1 MPRIGFFLPLAVAE
15 HVLVILFSAWLIYQP
30 PSLRIEETEY
40 VVEIFKEDPPPEKK
54 KIEEPLAFVLESEA
68 VPVDLPPLQSLQNL
82 DSFFSDSSGNTE
94 LPDVRRLT
102 SRTSDQQ
109 SIDISIPYGQKQR
122 STEIDVDAAIRAKT
136 FSDEIGHQSTANP
149 IGTTDSTGKVL
160 RTTGDNPAFTG
171 KVASEGRRQSQPSKA
186 VGERPYSITGID
198 PGRGI
203 LHEPSLP
210 KVVGEV
216 QGGVVRLSFIVKPN
230 GTVYQV
236 RIIENRA
243 GELGPKAR
251 IFVSQ
256 IIFNKLAS
264 NLPQRN
270 QSGEITVRF
279 ERQQ

>member
-30 PSLRIEETEY
+30 PSLKIEETEY
-40 VVEIFKEDPPPEKK
+40 MVEIFKEEPPPEKK
-54 KIEEPLAFVLESEA
+54 KIEEPLVFVPEPET

-82 DSFFSDSSGNTE
+82 DSFFSESSGNAE

-102 SRTSDQQ
+102 SRTSDLLQ
-109 SIDISIPYGQKQR
+109 STDISIPYGQKQR

-149 IGTTDSTGKVL
+149 VGTTDSTGKVL
-160 RTTGDNPAFTG
+160 RTTGDNQAFTG

-203 LHEPSLP
+203 LHEPKLP
-210 KVVGEV
+210 KVVGKV
-216 QGGVVRLSFIVKPN
+216 QGGVVRLSFVVKPN

-236 RIIENRA
+236 RIVENRA

-264 NLPQRN
+264 NLPQRD

-279 ERQQ
+279 ERQ

>member
-1 MPRIGFFLPLAVAE
+1 
-15 HVLVILFSAWLIYQP
+15 
-30 PSLRIEETEY
+30 LRIEETEY

-102 SRTSDQQ
+102 SRTSDLQ

-149 IGTTDSTGKVL
+149 VGTTDSTGKVL